1 MAEPAA
7 RQSGQSEDTAGQSED
22 TAGQPEDTAGQRE
35 GTGRRTRQP
44 FAHLHVH
51 TEYSMLDGAARL
63 KELFKEVAQ
72 QGMTHVAMTD
82 HGNMYGA
89 AEFHRQATEAGI
101 TPVIGIE
108 AYVAPEHRSNTK
120 RILWGQPHQKKDDVS
135 ASGAYLHKTIWARN
149 REGLHNLFKLSSRSY
164 AEGFLVKWPRMDK
177 EILAEHAGG
186 LMASTGC
193 PSGELQ
199 TRLRLGQFDEALRS
213 AAEYQE
219 IFGKENYFLELMD
232 HGLDIERRVRDG
244 LVDIGRK
251 LGIPPVVTN
260 DSHYTREADATSH
273 DLLLCIQTGKSL
285 ADADRF
291 RFDGSGYYIK
301 SADEMY
307 ATDTSDVWQEGCRNS
322 QLLIADRVEPAG
334 MFEFVNLMPRFPIP
348 EGYESE
354 EELFRAEVW
363 KGMDRRYP
371 DGFDEDRKKQA
382 AYEIDII
389 CQMGFP
395 AYFLVVA
402 DFIMWA
408 KNHGVAVGPGR
419 GSAAG
424 SIVAYAL
431 GITDL
436 DPLVHGLIF
445 ERFLNPER
453 VSMPDIDVD
462 FDERGRAD
470 VIRYVTEK
478 WGSDK
483 VAQIVTYGTIK
494 AKAAIKDSTRV
505 LGFPY
510 ALGDRI
516 TKAFPPAVMG
526 KDIPLSGI
534 FDSGHPRYSEAG
546 ELRQL
551 YEAEAEIKQVI
562 DTAKGI
568 EGLIRQ
574 PGVHAAGVIM
584 SAETITDHIPVWTR
598 HSDGAVITQFDY
610 PTCEGLGL
618 LKMDF
623 LGLRN
628 LTIMADAVAAIEKN
642 QGISI
647 DLLSLPLDD
656 KPTYELLG
664 RGDTLGVFQFDGGP
678 MRSLL
683 RTMKPDN
690 FEDISAVGALYRP
703 GPMGVNSHTNYALR
717 KNGLQEIT
725 PIHPELEEP
734 LREILQPTYGLIVY
748 QEQVQKAAQ
757 ILAGYTLGQADLLR
771 RAMGKKKKEILD
783 KEFVPFRQGCRER
796 GYSDKAIQAVW
807 DVLVPFAGYAFNKA
821 HSAAYGLVSY
831 WTAYLKANYPA
842 EYMAA
847 LLTSVGDD
855 KDKSALYLSE
865 CRRMGI
871 KVLPPDVNSSVAT
884 FTAVGRDVRFGLAAI
899 RNVGTNVVDAIV
911 AARKSKG
918 EFTSFPDFL
927 RKVPVVVC
935 NKRVIES
942 LIKAGAFDSF
952 GHPRKGLVMVHEQA
966 VDAVIDIKRNEAI
979 GQDSLF
985 GGDAETEAFFD
996 VPIPADGD
1004 WDKTVRLSF
1013 EREML
1018 GLYVSDHPLLGV
1030 EHLLAREAD
1039 ISLADLL
1046 TSGEEPAERG
1056 RGERND
1062 GGGVVK
1068 VAGIL
1073 SGVQR
1078 KVTKQGNPWA
1088 AATLEDLAGAIEV
1101 LFFPATYQLYATS
1114 IAEDAIIVV
1123 KGRIDRRDDVPKL
1136 IAMDVTVPDMTIGDG
1151 GPFVVSMP
1159 VTRCVAAVVEQL
1171 KDVLMTHPGPTEVHL
1186 RLRGAQR
1193 TTVVRLNDK
1202 LRVAN
1207 SPALLGDLKQLLGPA
1222 CVS

>member
-1 MAEPAA
+1 MT
-7 RQSGQSEDTAGQSED
+7 DT
-22 TAGQPEDTAGQRE
+22 PY
-35 GTGRRTRQP
+35 
-44 FAHLHVH
+44 AHLHVH

-63 KELFKEVAQ
+63 KELFQEVKAN
-72 QGMTHVAMTD
+72 GMTHVAMTD

-89 AEFHRQATEAGI
+89 AEFHRQAKDAGV

-108 AYVAPEHRSNTK
+108 AYVAPEHRGNSK
-120 RILWGQPHQKKDDVS
+120 RVLWGQPHQKKDDVS

-149 REGLHNLFKLSSRSY
+149 NEGLHNLFKLTSRSY
-164 AEGFLVKWPRMDK
+164 AEGWLVKWPRMDK
-177 EILAEHAGG
+177 ELIAEHATG

-199 TRLRLGQFDEALRS
+199 TRLRLGQEKEALE
-213 AAEYQE
+213 AAAQWQD

-232 HGLDIERRVRDG
+232 HGLDIETRVRDG
-244 LVDIGRK
+244 LLDIGRK

-273 DLLLCIQTGKSL
+273 DLLLCIQTGKTL

-291 RFDGSGYYIK
+291 KFDGSGYYIK
-301 SADEMY
+301 SPQEMY
-307 ATDTSDVWQEGCRNS
+307 AINNSDIWQEGCRNS
-322 QLLIADRVEPAG
+322 QLLIADRVDTTG

-348 EGYESE
+348 DGFSSE
-354 EELFRAEVW
+354 DELFADAVW
-363 KGMDRRYP
+363 KGMDRRFPGGY
-371 DGFDEDRKKQA
+371 DERHRKQA
-382 AYEIDII
+382 EYEISII

-402 DFIMWA
+402 DFINWA
-408 KNHGVAVGPGR
+408 KDNGVAVGPGR

-424 SIVAYAL
+424 SIVAYAM

-436 DPLVHGLIF
+436 DPIPHGLIF

-453 VSMPDIDVD
+453 ISMPDIDVD
-462 FDERGRAD
+462 FDERGRSD
-470 VIRYVTEK
+470 VIRYVTQK
-478 WGSDK
+478 WGADR
-483 VAQIVTYGTIK
+483 VAQIITYGTIK

-526 KDIPLSGI
+526 KDIPLDGI
-534 FDSGHPRYSEAG
+534 FNTEHPRYHEAG
-546 ELRQL
+546 ELRTM
-551 YEAEAEIKQVI
+551 YETDPDVKKII

-584 SAETITDHIPVWTR
+584 SAEPLTDHIPVWTR
-598 HSDGAVITQFDY
+598 HQDGAVITQFDY

-628 LTIMADAVAAIEKN
+628 LTIMADAVRAIEENRKTK
-642 QGISI
+642 I

-656 KPTYELLG
+656 KKAYELLA
-664 RGDTLGVFQFDGGP
+664 RGDTLGVFQLDGGP

-683 RTMKPDN
+683 RLMKPDN
-690 FEDISAVGALYRP
+690 FEDISAVLALYRP

-725 PIHPELEEP
+725 PIHPELAEP
-734 LREILQPTYGLIVY
+734 LKEILEPTYGLIVY

-757 ILAGYTLGQADLLR
+757 ILAGYSLGQADLLR
-771 RAMGKKKKEILD
+771 RAMGKKKKEILE
-783 KEFVPFRQGCRER
+783 KEFVPFQQGCRER
-796 GYSDKAIQAVW
+796 GYSDQAIQAVW
-807 DVLVPFAGYAFNKA
+807 DVLVPFSGYAFNKA
-821 HSAAYGLVSY
+821 HTAGYGLVSY
-831 WTAYLKANYPA
+831 WTAYLKANYAP

-865 CRRMGI
+865 ARRMGV
-871 KVLPPDVNSSVAT
+871 KVLPPDVNASVAT
-884 FTAVGRDVRFGLAAI
+884 FTAVGEDVRFGLAAI
-899 RNVGTNVVDAIV
+899 RNVGVNVVEAII

-918 EFTSFPDFL
+918 DFTSFTDFL
-927 RKVPVVVC
+927 NKVPAVVC

-942 LIKAGAFDSF
+942 LVKAGAFDSF
-952 GHPRKGLVMVHEQA
+952 KHPRKGLALIHEQA
-966 VDAVIDIKRNEAI
+966 VDSVIDIKRNEAI

-985 GGDAETEAFFD
+985 GGDIEASAAFEVAIPDTE
-996 VPIPADGD
+996 
-1004 WDKTVRLSF
+1004 WDKKTRLNF

-1030 EHLLAREAD
+1030 EHILAKDTDIALAELMSAAAD
-1039 ISLADLL
+1039 SDRPAP
-1046 TSGEEPAERG
+1046 SGG
-1056 RGERND
+1056 RGE
-1062 GGGVVK
+1062 GQIVK
-1068 VAGIL
+1068 IGGIL

-1078 KVTKQGNPWA
+1078 KVTKKGDSWA
-1088 AATLEDLAGAIEV
+1088 AATLEDLGGAIEV
-1101 LFFPATYQLYATS
+1101 LFFPQTYQLYATA
-1114 IAEDAIIVV
+1114 IAEDAIVVV
-1123 KGRIDRRDDVPKL
+1123 KGRVDRRDDVPKL
-1136 IAMDVTVPDMTIGDG
+1136 IAMDMTIPDLSAGDG
-1151 GPFVVSMP
+1151 DAPFVVALP
-1159 VTRCVAAVVEQL
+1159 VTKCVPPVVEQL
-1171 KDVLMTHPGPTEVHL
+1171 REVLRTHPGPTEVHL
-1186 RLRGAQR
+1186 RLRGSR
-1193 TTVVRLNDK
+1193 KTTVVRLDTK
-1202 LRVAN
+1202 LRVTA
-1207 SPALLGDLKQLLGPA
+1207 SPALHADLKQLLGPTCIA
-1222 CVS
+1222 S

>member
-1 MAEPAA
+1 MAA
-7 RQSGQSEDTAGQSED
+7 TAVS
-22 TAGQPEDTAGQRE
+22 PY
-35 GTGRRTRQP
+35 
-44 FAHLHVH
+44 AHLHVH

-63 KELFKEVAQ
+63 RELFAEVQ
-72 QGMTHVAMTD
+72 RLGMTHVAMTD
-82 HGNMYGA
+82 HGNMFGA
-89 AEFHRQATEAGI
+89 AEFHRQARDAGI

-108 AYVAPEHRSNTK
+108 AYVAPEARGNPA

-135 ASGAYLHKTIWARN
+135 ASGAYLHKTIWARDSQ
-149 REGLHNLFKLSSRSY
+149 GLHNLFKLSSRSY
-164 AEGFLVKWPRMDK
+164 AEGWLVKWPRMDK
-177 EILAEHAGG
+177 EIIAGHSAG

-193 PSGELQ
+193 PSGEVQ
-199 TRLRLGQFDEALRS
+199 TRLRLGQFGEALNA
-213 AAEYQE
+213 AAEWQD
-219 IFGKENYFLELMD
+219 IFGKENYFLELME
-232 HGLDIERRVRDG
+232 HGLAIERRVRDG
-244 LVDIGRK
+244 LLEIGRK

-260 DSHYTREADATSH
+260 DSHYTREADAESH
-273 DLLLCIQTGKSL
+273 DLLLCIQTGKTL

-291 RFDGSGYYIK
+291 RLEGAGYYIK
-301 SADEMY
+301 AAQEMY
-307 ATDTSDVWQEGCRNS
+307 GLDSSDIWQEGCRNS
-322 QLLIADRVEPAG
+322 QLLIADRVDPSG
-334 MFEFVNLMPRFPIP
+334 MFEFINLMPRFPIP
-348 EGYESE
+348 GGYASE
-354 EELFRAEVW
+354 DELFAAEVW
-363 KGMDRRYP
+363 RGMDRRYP
-371 DGFDEDRKKQA
+371 GGYDEQRRRQA
-382 AYEIDII
+382 EYEIQVI

-402 DFIMWA
+402 DFINWA
-408 KNHGVAVGPGR
+408 KNNGVAVGPGR

-424 SIVAYAL
+424 SIVSYAM

-453 VSMPDIDVD
+453 VSMPDIDID

-470 VIRYVTEK
+470 VIRYVTQK

-494 AKAAIKDSTRV
+494 AKAAIKDACRV

-516 TKAFPPAVMG
+516 TKTYPPAVLG
-526 KDIPLSGI
+526 KDMPLSGV
-534 FDSGHPRYSEAG
+534 FDEKHPRHKEAA
-546 ELRQL
+546 EFRAL
-551 YEAEAEIKQVI
+551 YEAEAEVKQVV
-562 DTAKGI
+562 DKARGI

-584 SAETITDHIPVWTR
+584 SAEPLTDHIPVWTR

-610 PTCEGLGL
+610 PTCEALGL

-628 LTIMADAVAAIEKN
+628 LTIMADAINAIAGN
-642 QGISI
+642 RDIAI
-647 DLLSLPLDD
+647 DLLGLPLDD

-683 RTMKPDN
+683 RLMKPDN
-690 FEDISAVGALYRP
+690 FEAISAVGALYRP

-717 KNGLQEIT
+717 KNGQQEII

-734 LREILQPTYGLIVY
+734 LKEVLEPTYGLIVY

-757 ILAGYTLGQADLLR
+757 IMAGYTLGQADLLR

-783 KEFVPFRQGCRER
+783 KEFVPFQKGCREH
-796 GYSDKAIQAVW
+796 GYSDEAIQAVW

-871 KVLPPDVNSSVAT
+871 KVLPPDVNASAAT
-884 FTAVGRDVRFGLAAI
+884 FTPVGRDIRFGLAAI
-899 RNVGTNVVDAIV
+899 RNVGGNVVEAII
-911 AARKSKG
+911 AARKAKG
-918 EFTSFPDFL
+918 EFVSFSDFL
-927 RKVPVVVC
+927 RKVPAVVC

-942 LIKAGAFDSF
+942 LVKAGAFDSF
-952 GHPRKGLVMVHEQA
+952 EHPRKGLVLIHEQA
-966 VDAVIDIKRNEAI
+966 VDSVIDIKRNEAI

-985 GGDAETEAFFD
+985 GGDAEAEAVFE
-996 VPIPADGD
+996 VAIPDGE
-1004 WDKTVRLSF
+1004 WEKKTRLNF

-1030 EHLLAREAD
+1030 EHILARD
-1039 ISLADLL
+1039 TDCSLAELM
-1046 TSGEEPAERG
+1046 SASEESERPDRP
-1056 RGERND
+1056 RGDRSD
-1062 GGGVVK
+1062 GQIVK
-1068 VAGIL
+1068 VGGIL

-1078 KVTKQGNPWA
+1078 KITKQGNQWA
-1088 AATLEDLAGAIEV
+1088 AATLEDLGGAIEV
-1101 LFFPATYQLYATS
+1101 LFFPQTYQLYATS
-1114 IAEDAIIVV
+1114 IAEDAIVVV
-1123 KGRIDRRDDVPKL
+1123 KGRVDRRDDVPKL
-1136 IAMDVTVPDMTIGDG
+1136 IAMDMTIPDLSAGDG
-1151 GPFVVSMP
+1151 GPFVVSLP
-1159 VTRCVAAVVEQL
+1159 VTRCVPPVVEQL
-1171 KDVLMTHPGPTEVHL
+1171 REVLRTHPGPTEVHL
-1186 RLRGAQR
+1186 RLRGNQR
-1193 TTVVRLNDK
+1193 TTVVRLDDK
-1202 LRVAN
+1202 LRVTA

-1222 CVS
+1222 CVT

>member
-1 MAEPAA
+1 MAE
-7 RQSGQSEDTAGQSED
+7 SGE
-22 TAGQPEDTAGQRE
+22 
-35 GTGRRTRQP
+35 P

-51 TEYSMLDGAARL
+51 TEYSMLDGAARI
-63 KELFKEVAQ
+63 KELLPEVKR

-89 AEFHRQATEAGI
+89 AEFHRQAKDVGI

-108 AYVAPEHRSNTK
+108 AYLSPEARTNST
-120 RILWGQPHQKKDDVS
+120 RVLWGQPHQKRDDVS

-149 REGLHNLFKLSSRSY
+149 REGVHNLFRLSSRSY
-164 AEGFLVKWPRMDK
+164 AEGWMIKWPRMDK
-177 EILAEHAGG
+177 ELIAEHSAG

-199 TRLRLGQFDEALRS
+199 TRLRLDQFDEALK
-213 AAEYQE
+213 AAGEWQD

-244 LVDIGRK
+244 LIEIGKK
-251 LGIPPVVTN
+251 LSIPPVVTN
-260 DSHYTREADATSH
+260 DSHYTREADAQAQ
-273 DLLLCIQTGKSL
+273 DMLLCIQTGKTL
-285 ADADRF
+285 VDTDRL
-291 RFDGSGYYIK
+291 RFDGTGYYIK
-301 SADEMY
+301 SAAEMY
-307 ATDTSDVWQEGCRNS
+307 GLDSSDLWQQGCRNS
-322 QLLIADRVEPAG
+322 QLLIADRVDTAG
-334 MFEFVNLMPRFPIP
+334 MFEFVNLMPKFPIP
-348 EGYESE
+348 DGFESE
-354 EELFRAEVW
+354 DELFRAEVW

-371 DGFDEDRKKQA
+371 GGYDEQRRRQA
-382 AYEIDII
+382 EYEIGII

-408 KNHGVAVGPGR
+408 KNNGVAVGPGR

-424 SIVAYAL
+424 SIVAYAM

-453 VSMPDIDVD
+453 VSMPDIDID

-470 VIRYVTEK
+470 VIRYVTQK
-478 WGSDK
+478 WGSDR

-494 AKAAIKDSTRV
+494 AKAAIKDSCRV
-505 LGFPY
+505 LGHPY

-516 TKAFPPAVMG
+516 TKAFPPPVMG
-526 KDIPLSGI
+526 KDAPLSAI
-534 FDSGHPRYSEAG
+534 FDEGHARYKEAG
-546 ELRQL
+546 ELRSL
-551 YEAEAEIKQVI
+551 YEAEAEVKQVI
-562 DTAKGI
+562 DTARGI

-584 SAETITDHIPVWTR
+584 SAEPLTDHIPVWTR

-642 QGISI
+642 RAISI
-647 DLLSLPLDD
+647 DLLTLPLDN
-656 KPTYELLG
+656 KPTYELLA
-664 RGDTLGVFQFDGGP
+664 RGDTLGVFQLDGGP

-683 RTMKPDN
+683 RLMKADN
-690 FEDISAVGALYRP
+690 FEDISAVLALYRP

-717 KNGLQEIT
+717 KTSQQEIT

-734 LREILQPTYGLIVY
+734 LREVLEPTYGLIVY

-783 KEFVPFRQGCRER
+783 KEFVPFQQGCRER

-807 DVLVPFAGYAFNKA
+807 DVLVPFADYAFNKA

-847 LLTSVGDD
+847 LLTSVADD

-871 KVLPPDVNSSVAT
+871 KVLPPDVNESVAT
-884 FTAVGRDVRFGLAAI
+884 FAPVGGDIRFGLAAI
-899 RNVGTNVVDAIV
+899 RNVGGNVVEAII
-911 AARKSKG
+911 AASKSKG
-918 EFTSFPDFL
+918 GFTGFTDFL
-927 RKVPVVVC
+927 RKVPLVVC

-942 LIKAGAFDSF
+942 LVKAGAFDSF
-952 GHPRKGLVMVHEQA
+952 QDPRKGLVLVHEQA

-985 GGDAETEAFFD
+985 GPSDGPSDAGSALE
-996 VPIPADGD
+996 VPIPESEWSQQDTLA
-1004 WDKTVRLSF
+1004 F

-1018 GLYVSDHPLLGV
+1018 GLYVS
-1030 EHLLAREAD
+1030 
-1039 ISLADLL
+1039 
-1046 TSGEEPAERG
+1046 
-1056 RGERND
+1056 
-1062 GGGVVK
+1062 
-1068 VAGIL
+1068 
-1073 SGVQR
+1073 
-1078 KVTKQGNPWA
+1078 
-1088 AATLEDLAGAIEV
+1088 
-1101 LFFPATYQLYATS
+1101 
-1114 IAEDAIIVV
+1114 
-1123 KGRIDRRDDVPKL
+1123 
-1136 IAMDVTVPDMTIGDG
+1136 
-1151 GPFVVSMP
+1151 
-1159 VTRCVAAVVEQL
+1159 
-1171 KDVLMTHPGPTEVHL
+1171 
-1186 RLRGAQR
+1186 
-1193 TTVVRLNDK
+1193 
-1202 LRVAN
+1202 
-1207 SPALLGDLKQLLGPA
+1207 
-1222 CVS
+1222 